1 MKPRKSLGALA
12 VATPLAVATVL
23 AAAPQAGAAI
33 ADAAM
38 NNPQVLDHGNTLSIM
53 FSSTISSDAADD
65 AAAQNVATGLGG
77 NVVGGLVD
85 YALRHSPQ
93 QISTCRVTATATD
106 PDGAGGT
113 ASADVPAGV
122 TENEIRIP
130 DQVHGTKWGK
140 GDVDHFNV
148 QLNCAQDQ
156 RGNVSKAILDQDAA
170 AS

>member
-12 VATPLAVATVL
+12 VATPFAVAAVL

-33 ADAAM
+33 ADASM
-38 NNPQVLDHGNTLSIM
+38 NNPQVLDHGDTLSVM
-53 FSSTISSDAADD
+53 FDSTISSDATDQ
-65 AAAQNVATGLGG
+65 AAAQTVATGLAG
-77 NVVGGLVD
+77 NWVGGLVD

-93 QISTCRVTATATD
+93 QTSACRVTATATD

-113 ASADVPAGV
+113 ASAEIPAGT

-130 DQVHGTKWGK
+130 DQVRGTKWGK
-140 GDVDHFNV
+140 DDIDHFNV
-148 QLNCAQDQ
+148 QLTCAQNRQ
-156 RGNVSKAILDQDAA
+156 GNVSKAILDQNGT